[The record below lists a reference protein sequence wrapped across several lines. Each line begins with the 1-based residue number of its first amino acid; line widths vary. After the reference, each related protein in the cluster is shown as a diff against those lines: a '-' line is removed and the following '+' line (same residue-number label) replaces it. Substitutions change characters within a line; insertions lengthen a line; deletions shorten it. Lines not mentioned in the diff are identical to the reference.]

1 MGDDMKRNMLLSGFC
16 LLCIAAGIISGCVT
30 SPGGA
35 PVTPTPDRTTVPVP
49 TENVQPSLAEHSVVD
64 ANNRFALDAYA
75 QLRKESG
82 TANVFFSPFSIS
94 SALAITY
101 EGARGATAD
110 EIRSVFHFP
119 TDDAARRQG
128 FQALYGGINRGN
140 ARYTLKTANA
150 LWAEQT
156 YAFLPDYMDTAQT
169 YYSANATNLDFRN
182 QPEDSRITINRWVED
197 QTNDRIR
204 DLIPQGIITTLT
216 RLVITNAVYFKG
228 TWVKQYDKNDT
239 REDTFAV
246 APGNTVPI
254 QMMERTDEDAI
265 FNYTETGRL
274 QVLEMPYAKDGGK
287 QLSMLVLLPKAN
299 DLAAVEDSLT
309 VQQLSE
315 LRNRLRSQRVKVFFP
330 RFTLETKYSLSPVL
344 ATMGMPTAFTF
355 HADLSGMDGTQ
366 NLYVREVVH
375 QAFVDVNE
383 EGTEAAAATAVVIEL
398 KSMQID
404 EQVPV
409 FRADH
414 PFLFLIQDNDTGNIL
429 FLGRVM
435 NPVG

>member
-1 MGDDMKRNMLLSGFC
+1 MKYVVALVT
-16 LLCIAAGIISGCVT
+16 LCIVCMTAVICSGCLR
-30 SPGGA
+30 SHSGES
-35 PVTPTPDRTTVPVP
+35 VTPTPVPTTVQL
-49 TENVQPSLAEHSVVD
+49 TEEVGHHADAEKNVVD
-64 ANNRFALDAYA
+64 ANNRFAFNLYSTLSKDPIYDKGN
-75 QLRKESG
+75 L
-82 TANVFFSPFSIS
+82 FFSPFSIS

-101 EGARGATAD
+101 EGAQGTTAD
-110 EIRSVFHFP
+110 EIQSVFFFP
-119 TDDAARRQG
+119 KDDAARRGG
-128 FQALYGGINRGN
+128 FQQLFRGINQGN
-140 ARYTLKTANA
+140 SRYILKTANA
-150 LWAEQT
+150 LWAEKT
-156 YAFLPDYMDTAQT
+156 YPFLPDYMDTAQT